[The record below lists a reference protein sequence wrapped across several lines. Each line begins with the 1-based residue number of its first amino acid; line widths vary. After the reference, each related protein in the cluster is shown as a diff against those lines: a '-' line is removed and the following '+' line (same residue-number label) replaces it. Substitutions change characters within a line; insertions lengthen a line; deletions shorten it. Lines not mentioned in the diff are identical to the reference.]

1 MNQIINVASY
11 IMGRIDGLNDRD
23 LQRLCFYSQAAF
35 LVQTGKPLFEE
46 DFLAWKTGPVCLELK
61 SFLSSKKKPS
71 DKTLFSPEEQ
81 SCMEDVIAR
90 YGKLSSFS
98 LDQRCLSDMLD
109 IFQDWNIVNRKKPFV
124 ISKEFILKRYKELD
138 ERSFPSSMG
147 KDLIARLEA
156 QGFQRWTRYGHDR
169 LYLMPRK
176 LPIKFEINDSAT
188 LYHQRISSEIVSRI
202 LAANYCYIDV
212 NTGRIASDCP
222 ELIWFARRILKA
234 CMKDSTPAPPSIE
247 EVLQKAAL
255 HDVRSWSRQVHTL
268 LQAGHLETLQT
279 ATAFQLFTNHLQY
292 YFQNT
297 LAQDLKAV
305 VDLRKYHQKQHPV
318 GWAADTCI
326 SYLSRGVFPK
336 LQDRNSFLILKRAY
350 QTLCDSYKQQ
360 TIR

>member
-1 MNQIINVASY
+1 MTRIINVASY
-11 IMGRIDGLNDRD
+11 IKKRINGLTNRD
-23 LQRLCFYSQAAF
+23 LQRLCFYSQASF
-35 LVQTGKPLFEE
+35 LVQTEKPLFNE
-46 DFLAWKTGPVCLELK
+46 DFLAWKTGPVCPELK
-61 SFLSSKKKPS
+61 SFLSSNNQPS
-71 DKTLFSPEEQ
+71 EKTSFSPEEQ
-81 SCMEDVIAR
+81 SCIDNVIER

-98 LDQRCLSDMLD
+98 LNQSCLSDMLD
-109 IFQDWNIVNRKKPFV
+109 IFQDWSIINREKPFV
-124 ISKEFILKRYKELD
+124 ISKDFILKRYKELD
-138 ERSFPSSMG
+138 ERNAPSIG

-156 QGFQRWTRYGHDR
+156 HGFQRWTRYDHDR